1 MEAKWTTQ
9 KYSLLNMY
17 LAKLNEVLNFMKKT
31 RQIYDLNIYL
41 QKTQKHKQEVKKE
54 FGNSSHL

>member
-1 MEAKWTTQ
+1 
-9 KYSLLNMY
+9 MY
-17 LAKLNEVLNFMKKT
+17 LAKLNEVLSFMKKT
-31 RQIYDLNIYL
+31 RQIYNLNIYL